1 MMRRKPQFHAEKSRL
16 RDLQTAILAIEACIH
31 DSRYDGFKEVLKRN
45 LDFTHQQYADL
56 NAEMRRNGWN
66 G

>member
-31 DSRYDGFKEVLKRN
+31 DSRYEGFKEVLTRN

>member
-1 MMRRKPQFHAEKSRL
+1 MMRKKAIFARERARL

-31 DSRYDGFKEVLKRN
+31 DSRYEGFKEVLKRN

>member
-1 MMRRKPQFHAEKSRL
+1 MMRRKPQFHAEKNRL
-16 RDLQTAILAIEACIH
+16 RDLQTAILTIEDYIS
-31 DSRYDGFKEVLKRN
+31 DPRYDGFKAILERN
-45 LDFTHQQYADL
+45 LEFTHQQYADL